1 MRDDPRA
8 ARRGVGGWLL
18 VLCGLLLIWHPVSF
32 ALAASS
38 ALDALPLRGLPLALV
53 LAGRLL
59 VTALGIG
66 AALALLAVRPGA
78 VTLAVVALAASAAAD
93 LFVYTTPY
101 MPSNRLPGDTIWF
114 IAGSLLYHGAWLLYL
129 VRSTRVRH
137 TY

>member
-93 LFVYTTPY
+93 LFVYTTAY